1 MKASPKDE
9 PKVVSYKEVEAL
21 KKFFTLIDK
30 LLNLCNSYLKLLS
43 ELRKQLNI
51 KTPEKRVFLLRVHIR
66 KDVRSFQIIIV
77 ERRRSEDHGKKTSN
91 EF

>member
-1 MKASPKDE
+1 M
-9 PKVVSYKEVEAL
+9 

-30 LLNLCNSYLKLLS
+30 LLNLCNSYLKLFS
-43 ELRKQLNI
+43 ELRKQVNSKSPGNRI
-51 KTPEKRVFLLRVHIR
+51 ILLMVHRR

-77 ERRRSEDHGKKTSN
+77 ERRREDHGKKISN